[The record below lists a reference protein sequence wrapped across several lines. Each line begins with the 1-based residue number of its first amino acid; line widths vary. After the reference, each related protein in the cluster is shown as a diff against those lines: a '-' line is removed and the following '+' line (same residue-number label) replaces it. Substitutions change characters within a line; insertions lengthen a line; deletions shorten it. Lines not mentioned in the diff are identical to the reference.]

1 MQYEIRAYDA
11 LYDAKTRRIAYWD
24 VCSDERHKT
33 VETRDDAAY
42 RFIDYINPDD
52 GAVKTAW
59 QYAKEYG
66 EQEIQNLAW
75 RFSIREMAKYFG
87 GRRDYIVCVIRQEF
101 NKNGALVGE
110 QCVDR
115 CDVTITTA
123 GVMLHVADAKEER
136 YESVD

>member
-24 VCSDERHKT
+24 VCSA
-33 VETRDDAAY
+33 DAAY
-42 RFIDYINPDD
+42 EFVDCINPDD
-52 GAVKTAW
+52 DAVKTAW

-66 EQEIQNLAW
+66 EWEIQNLAW

-87 GRRDYIVCVIRQEF
+87 GRRDYIVCVIRQDF

-115 CDVTITTA
+115 CDVTITIA
-123 GVMLHVADAKEER
+123 GVMLHAAGAREER

>member
-11 LYDAKTRRIAYWD
+11 LYDTKTRRIAYWD

-33 VETRDDAAY
+33 VETRNDAAY
-42 RFIDYINPDD
+42 EFIDYINPDD
-52 GAVKTAW
+52 DAVKTAW

-66 EQEIQNLAW
+66 EKEIQNLAW

-87 GRRDYIVCVIRQEF
+87 GRRDYIVCVIRQDF

-123 GVMLHVADAKEER
+123 GDKPGEIIMQEER
-136 YESVD
+136 YEPVD

>member
-11 LYDAKTRRIAYWD
+11 LYDTKTRRIAYWD

-33 VETRDDAAY
+33 VETRDNAAY
-42 RFIDYINPDD
+42 EFIDYINPDD
-52 GAVKTAW
+52 DAVKTAW

-87 GRRDYIVCVIRQEF
+87 GRRDYIVCVIRQP
-101 NKNGALVGE
+101 VGE
-110 QCVDR
+110 RCVDR

-123 GVMLHVADAKEER
+123 GVILHTAGAREEH
-136 YESVD
+136 YEPVN

>member
-42 RFIDYINPDD
+42 RFIDCINPDD
-52 GAVKTAW
+52 DAVKTAW

-66 EQEIQNLAW
+66 ETDKISRGVFQFAKWL
-75 RFSIREMAKYFG
+75 SISA
-87 GRRDYIVCVIRQEF
+87 
-101 NKNGALVGE
+101 A
-110 QCVDR
+110 
-115 CDVTITTA
+115 A
-123 GVMLHVADAKEER
+123 GIIS
-136 YESVD
+136 SVS